1 VFGKSNWWG
10 TSYGKCGH
18 MVGGQ
23 SWRTKMYL
31 HGKQGLKK
39 EQLWKL
45 GCCRLVGWEVVLEQI
60 SYCSQT
66 LVGCTNAREYD
77 SATTNTILYL
87 THTG

>member
-45 GCCRLVGWEVVLEQI
+45 GCCRLVGWEVVLE
-60 SYCSQT
+60 
-66 LVGCTNAREYD
+66 
-77 SATTNTILYL
+77 
-87 THTG
+87 

>member
-1 VFGKSNWWG
+1 MFGKSNWWG

-45 GCCRLVGWEVVLEQI
+45 GCCRLVGWEVVLE
-60 SYCSQT
+60 
-66 LVGCTNAREYD
+66 
-77 SATTNTILYL
+77 
-87 THTG
+87 